1 MLWSFLRL
9 IFTPTLSGSIL
20 KTNIAPLELE
30 LHRWFEKMRND
41 SHIFATV
48 CVFIEG
54 RSVRSGAMRTSHPK
68 TRTRRA
74 PNSSRTSCDTSCPS
88 LKTPSQVPHP
98 VSPGP
103 LPGPS
108 CHRAHSPPHSSTFG
122 NAGKN
127 QERKTIRGDLGV
139 YFRCAWPPGSACHVH
154 FLLQQVI
161 SQSHSSPCVITF

>member
-1 MLWSFLRL
+1 MQLHGSLRGW
-9 IFTPTLSGSIL
+9 TEVSKGR
-20 KTNIAPLELE
+20 APGNS
-30 LHRWFEKMRND
+30 HR
-41 SHIFATV
+41 SYSCHCV
-48 CVFIEG
+48 CFVEG

-108 CHRAHSPPHSSTFG
+108 CHGAHSPYSSTFG

-127 QERKTIRGDLGV
+127 QERKTIRGDLRSL
-139 YFRCAWPPGSACHVH
+139 FQMRLATRQCMSRTLSAPASNFPESLFPLRHY
-154 FLLQQVI
+154 LLELNRASNI
-161 SQSHSSPCVITF
+161 RFI